1 MKNRLIIALAT
12 TIASLTALP
21 AFADSP
27 FTGKTGALKFEV
39 DGSKSQFAFNADTA
53 AEKVGGVAK
62 GISGTISVGDA
73 TNPASTTGTITVPV
87 AKMETGNAMRDEHMH
102 SKEWLN
108 AAGHPTITFAIESVS
123 DLKVNG
129 AAATGKAHG
138 KFTLNGITKTIATPI
153 EIKYSAEK
161 NMVKVTTD
169 LKVPLLDHGVKGSGG
184 AVGDKVNAIVTVKC
198 TLFAAAK

>member
-1 MKNRLIIALAT
+1 MMNRMLIALAT
-12 TIASLTALP
+12 TLATMTALP

-39 DGSKSQFAFNADTA
+39 DSAKSQFSFNADTA
-53 AEKVGGVAK
+53 AEKVGGIAK
-62 GISGTISVGDA
+62 GITGTITIADA
-73 TNPASTTGTITVPV
+73 TNAETTTGTITVPV

-108 AAGHPTITFAIESVS
+108 AAGHPQISFAITKVT

-138 KFTLNGITKTIATPI
+138 KFTLNGVTKDITTPVDV
-153 EIKYSAEK
+153 KYSAEK
-161 NMVKVTTD
+161 NMIKVTTD
-169 LKVPLLDHGVKGSGG
+169 LKVPLLDYGVKGSGG
-184 AVGDKVNAIVTVKC
+184 AVGDKVNAVVTVKC
-198 TLFAAAK
+198 TLLGNAK